1 MIHTGDRSFSIVG
14 GNQAKQNDCLQT
26 PDLRI
31 LRTGQ
36 VKLFRVICK
45 TFQNVLLSSQYTRN
59 IHVIK
64 SNLQYVLYIHI
75 LECGGVYTT
84 QSSTITHSSYPNNY
98 QPNLNCK
105 YVINAPRRYQ
115 IVLYFNLF
123 DIEKTSDCRNDY
135 ITISEGADA
144 DERII
149 VNRFRIF
156 YIICFVD
163 TPGLHEGQCLNCMRI
178 RQFLVIVIPRNV
190 DLW

>member
-1 MIHTGDRSFSIVG
+1 MPHLKI
-14 GNQAKQNDCLQT
+14 L
-26 PDLRI
+26 DLF
-31 LRTGQ
+31 
-36 VKLFRVICK
+36 LF
-45 TFQNVLLSSQYTRN
+45 LLSSQYTRN